1 MAEEGGDPD
10 QWTSGVDLGIILK
23 QLIMW
28 YELRSPFVEGVGVPA
43 PMERASLER
52 VPLEQPAV
60 SAEAR
65 GLEMEGLLPA
75 NEEFSYPYQVSM
87 EGKEVFSNEVLSRS

>member
-10 QWTSGVDLGIILK
+10 QWKSGVDLGIILK

-28 YELRSPFVEGVGVPA
+28 YELRSPFVE
-43 PMERASLER
+43 R
-52 VPLEQPAV
+52 VAV

-65 GLEMEGLLPA
+65 GLEMEELLPA

-87 EGKEVFSNEVLSRS
+87 EGKEVFSNEVLSQS